1 MFFQRVREGRNA
13 WWRWLLT
20 IAGTIVMWL
29 AGQIPASI
37 FIEYQKLKL
46 GLPADAFFSGSFP
59 AGVDRNVFLV
69 LLLLPSA
76 VAFASLWLLVRWLH
90 RRPLVSAM
98 TGRARF
104 DWRRAFVGF
113 AVWMVISCAAAFAV
127 LPSGAYSLQFDP
139 RLFLPLLII
148 ALILVP
154 IQTTFEEI
162 FFRGYLMQG
171 MGLLARN
178 KIMPLIVIT
187 LLFAAVHL
195 SNPEFGSASLLT
207 GFTAY
212 LSLSLLFGL
221 VTVLDDGIEI
231 ASGIHAANNL
241 FLVLIMSPTDGSFTT
256 YSIFTSSLAEMMRFS
271 PWLDIATAVLGLVI
285 FAVAYRWRVST
296 LSEPVRPPVEVVA

>member
-1 MFFQRVREGRNA
+1 MFFQRVREGHNA

-20 IAGTIVMWL
+20 IAGTVVMWL
-29 AGQIPASI
+29 VGQIPASI

-46 GLPADAFFSGSFP
+46 GLPADAFFSGEFP
-59 AGVDRNVFLV
+59 AGVDRNIFLV

-76 VAFASLWLLVRWLH
+76 VAFATLWLLVRWLH
-90 RRPLVSAM
+90 SRPLVSAM

-104 DWRRAFVGF
+104 GWRRAFIGF
-113 AVWMVISCAAAFAV
+113 AVWMAISCAGAFAV
-127 LPSGAYSLQFDP
+127 LPASAYSLQFDA
-139 RLFLPLLII
+139 RLFLPLLAI

-154 IQTTFEEI
+154 IQTTFEEV

-171 MGLLARN
+171 VGMLAKN
-178 KIMPLIVIT
+178 KIVPLIVIT
-187 LLFAAVHL
+187 LLFTAVHL

-221 VTVLDDGIEI
+221 ITVLDDGIEI

-241 FLVLIMSPTDGSFTT
+241 FLVLILSPTDGSFTT
-256 YSIFTSSLAEMMRFS
+256 YSIFTSTLAEMMRFS
-271 PWLDIATAVLGLVI
+271 PWLDIATAALGFTI
-285 FAVAYRWRVST
+285 FAIAYRWRAST
-296 LSEPVRPPVEVVA
+296 LVEPVRPAAVAA